1 MSVCKVVPVTEP
13 IGRMCLNV
21 VTGADGAHHIVGGAV
36 APPPDGYFRVEL
48 TEPTDGITEISGA
61 LSCTD
66 AEDFAAL
73 LNSLPVDQ
81 AKLLTT
87 RLLEAGREAQRAHHN
102 ARRFQYHGRSFD
114 NNMG

>member
-48 TEPTDGITEISGA
+48 AEPIGGVTEISGA

-66 AEDFAAL
+66 AEDFAVL
-73 LNSLPVDQ
+73 LNSLPVDH

-87 RLLEAGREAQRAHHN
+87 RLLEAGREAQRAHYN
-102 ARRFQYHGRSFD
+102 AQRYQYYSRSSD